1 MIFFKNKF
9 LSDEKFFSFL
19 SLTAIIRENSEGIV
33 QYGSFLSTLVGEE
46 NTLGGR
52 SIDDQR
58 KKERLFE
65 KEKCTC
71 QMSKYRLT
79 KKRVLSE
86 TILSIFINK

>member
-9 LSDEKFFSFL
+9 LSDEEFFSFL
-19 SLTAIIRENSEGIV
+19 SLTAIMRENSEGGSF
-33 QYGSFLSTLVGEE
+33 QYGSFLSTLEGEE
-46 NTLGGR
+46 NTVGER

-71 QMSKYRLT
+71 
-79 KKRVLSE
+79 
-86 TILSIFINK
+86 